1 MALNFGA
8 ASNRRIGGGLRVDKS
23 RVVRG
28 ASAAAEL
35 DAVTKSTPWM
45 DPVPFWGKSHRDP
58 QPPTSLFARHQVS
71 SQRLVD
77 RRLTSAEQRK
87 LHNMNRVAAS

>member
-1 MALNFGA
+1 MALNFMHGRAESVDA

-23 RVVRG
+23 RVVVRG

-45 DPVPFWGKSHRDP
+45 DPVPFRGKSHRDP
-58 QPPTSLFARHQVS
+58 QPPTSFFARHQVS

-77 RRLTSAEQRK
+77 RPLTSAE
-87 LHNMNRVAAS
+87 HE